1 MIARTKIVATIGPAS
16 QDVAVLSKLLQA
28 GANVFRVNFS
38 HGTYE
43 EHAKSLANIA
53 AASQAVG
60 KPVAVLADLCGPK
73 IRVGKVV
80 AGGVELREGAEIV
93 IQRETVEGDASRI
106 STTLPEM
113 IDNVHPGECIM
124 IDDGKMRLEVT
135 TVNAPVSF
143 TCRVTRGGKLSSG
156 KGINLPHTN
165 LALSALTEKDRRDVA
180 WIAARP
186 DIDYVAL
193 SFVQNPA
200 DIHELRALLQQHGKT
215 LPIVAKIEKPQALA
229 CIEEIVQTVDAVM
242 VARGDLGV
250 EMELPSV
257 PLAQKR
263 IVRLCQRAGKPCIVA
278 TQMLESMIDAATPTR
293 AEVCD
298 IANAVIDQTDAV
310 MLSGE
315 TAIGKYPV
323 EAVTMMHETIAA
335 TETWHDDHDAAVPD
349 GNGST
354 GAIVA
359 AVRAITRQEKVAAV
373 AVYTASGAT
382 ARVLSKSRLHTPI
395 LAVSPDASMVRR
407 VCLYYGVAPVC
418 HNAPEHTRDV
428 LTIAQRVA
436 LANGL
441 AKSGDKLLVVSGRP
455 IGKPGTTNTIV
466 LHTVTK

>member
-16 QDVAVLSKLLQA
+16 QDTAVLSKLLQA
-28 GANVFRVNFS
+28 GADVFRVNFS
-38 HGTYE
+38 HGTYD

-53 AASQAVG
+53 AASKAVG
-60 KPVAVLADLCGPK
+60 TPVAVLADLCGPK

-80 AGGVELREGAEIV
+80 AGGVELHEGAEIV
-93 IQRETVEGDASRI
+93 IQREPIEGTAARI

-113 IDNVHPGECIM
+113 IDNVHPGEAILL
-124 IDDGKMRLEVT
+124 DDGKLRLEVLA
-135 TVNAPVSF
+135 VNAPTSF
-143 TCRVTRGGKLSSG
+143 TCRVTRGGALSSG
-156 KGINLPHTN
+156 KGINLPHTK
-165 LALSALTEKDRRDVA
+165 LSLSALTEKDRRDVA
-180 WIAARP
+180 WIAARQ

-193 SFVQNPA
+193 SFVRQPA
-200 DIHELRALLQQHGKT
+200 DIHELRTLLQQHGKT

-229 CIEEIVQTVDAVM
+229 YIEEIVQAADAAM

-263 IVRLCQRAGKPCIVA
+263 IVKLCQRAGKPCIVA

-298 IANAVIDQTDAV
+298 IANAVLDQTDAV

-315 TAIGKYPV
+315 TAVGKFPA
-323 EAVTMMHETIAA
+323 EAVTVMNDTILA
-335 TETWHDDHDAAVPD
+335 TEAWHNDHDAALPESET
-349 GNGST
+349 ST
-354 GAIVA
+354 GAVVA
-359 AVRAITRQEKVAAV
+359 AVRAITRHEKIAAV

-382 ARVLSKSRLHTPI
+382 ARVLSKSRLHVPI
-395 LAVSPDASMVRR
+395 LAVSPDAAMVRR
-407 VCLYYGVAPVC
+407 VCLYYGVEPVC
-418 HNAPEHTRDV
+418 HPAPEHTRDV
-428 LTIAQRVA
+428 LRIAQRVA

-441 AKSGDKLLVVSGRP
+441 ATPGDKLIVVSGRP

-466 LHTVTK
+466 IHTV